1 MGSPGWY
8 CIFLFFFLLSSHS
21 ARHGVNAAPAS
32 QERQQEYDK
41 IKSLPGQPPVSF
53 AQYSGYITVDKKHG
67 RALFYW
73 LTEAAIDPTAKPLV
87 LWLNG
92 GPGCS
97 SIAFGASAEV
107 GPFRIKKNGSALYLN
122 KYSWNREANILFLE
136 SPAGVGFSYTNTS
149 SDLAGFG
156 DERTGKFTSL
166 LILSVYKRFTLIIF
180 IINVLPYIVTKS
192 SASDS
197 LTFLLGWLTRFPR
210 YKHRDFYIAGESYAG
225 HYIPQLA
232 KKVHD
237 YNKVTKS
244 NLINLKGFLVGNPVM
259 DSNYDN
265 IGTVNYWWSHAL
277 ISDATYKSILK
288 FCNFSRPADRTEKC
302 NDIIEHAATH
312 DFGNINPYS
321 IYTPSCPTSSKS
333 RLSGI
338 LLKNT
343 LIGSP
348 TYGYDPCSENYAVQY
363 YNRLDVQ
370 RAMHANTSGI
380 PYKWTTCSEVLT
392 QWKDSQVSMLPTYR
406 ELIKAGLRIWVFS
419 GDADSVVPVT
429 ATRFSLS
436 HLGLPVKIPWY
447 PWYSDG
453 QVGGWTEVYQGLTF
467 ATVRGAGHQVPTFQA
482 KRAFSLFKSFL
493 AGRTLAGVG
502 MAEGGRP

>member
-1 MGSPGWY
+1 MGCLGW
-8 CIFLFFFLLSSHS
+8 CSLFLFFFLLPTSHS
-21 ARHGVNAAPAS
+21 AKHAVGAEATSPE
-32 QERQQEYDK
+32 QQQEHDR
-41 IKSLPGQPPVSF
+41 IKSLPGQPPVGFS
-53 AQYSGYITVDKKHG
+53 QYSGYITVDKKHG

-73 LTEAAIDPTAKPLV
+73 LTEATVDPTSKPLV

-107 GPFRIKKNGSALYLN
+107 GPFGIKKNGSALYLN
-122 KYSWNREANILFLE
+122 KYSWNREANVLFLE

-149 SDLAGFG
+149 SDLDESG
-156 DERTGKFTSL
+156 DKRT
-166 LILSVYKRFTLIIF
+166 
-180 IINVLPYIVTKS
+180 
-192 SASDS
+192 ASDS
-197 LTFLLGWLTRFPR
+197 LIFLLGWLARFPR
-210 YKHRDFYIAGESYAG
+210 YKYRDFYIAGESYAG

-237 YNKVTKS
+237 YNKVAKS
-244 NLINLKGFLVGNPVM
+244 SLINLKGFLVGNPVT
-259 DSNYDN
+259 DTYYDN

-288 FCNFSRPADRTEKC
+288 FCNFTHPAERSEKC
-302 NDIIEHAATH
+302 NNLIYYASTH
-312 DFGNINPYS
+312 DFGNINPYN
-321 IYTPSCPTSSKS
+321 IYTPSCPTSSEKKV
-333 RLSGI
+333 SGI
-338 LLKNT
+338 NLLKNS
-343 LIGSP
+343 LIGRLA
-348 TYGYDPCSENYAVQY
+348 YGYDPCSEHYAVQY

-380 PYKWTTCSEVLT
+380 PYKWRSCSVELK
-392 QWKDSQVSMLPTYR
+392 QWVDSEASMLPTYR
-406 ELIKAGLRIWVFS
+406 ELINKAGLRIWVFS

-447 PWYSDG
+447 PWYSSG

-467 ATVRGAGHQVPTFQA
+467 ATVRGAGHQVPTFEA
-482 KRAFSLFKSFL
+482 ERALFLFKSFL
-493 AGRTLAGVG
+493 AGKDLPGVG
-502 MAEGGRP
+502 MAEDGRP